1 MFGYGSEEGV
11 VTARKPH
18 GAERMDLQGL
28 ASDIFIRKG
37 TRGQSKRGTKHD
49 GAMHIHNRACH
60 HTPLGSSVQ
69 SRLQNPELGC

>member
-11 VTARKPH
+11 VTARKLH
-18 GAERMDLQGL
+18 GAGRMDLQGP

-37 TRGQSKRGTKHD
+37 ACGQSKRGTKHD
-49 GAMHIHNRACH
+49 GAVFTHNHAWH